1 MKAYLVAPLVAIVL
15 SASAVAPSGAV
26 EPSGAP
32 AQPPQEPSGTKP
44 QGPGGTSPQGYG
56 EMPPQGYGE
65 MPPQGYG
72 GMPPQGYGGMPPQ
85 GYGGMPPQGY
95 GGMPPQGYGGMPPQG
110 YGGMPPQGYGGMPPQ
125 GYGGMP
131 PQGYG
136 GMPPQ
141 GYGGMPPQGYGGMP
155 PQGYGEM
162 PWMQRAAAADEAVL
176 DAKLAGM
183 KAGLKLTPDQ
193 EKLWGP
199 FEAAARNTGKARI
212 EAMQNMQRMM
222 QMRESASLSPVDR
235 LEARADRM
243 AKRASELKAI
253 AEAAK
258 PLFDS
263 LDSTQ
268 KSNFELLAR
277 VMFAPA
283 PGPGAMA
290 TGPWRG
296 DQGEEFDGPEDS
308 Q

>member
-15 SASAVAPSGAV
+15 SASSVAPSGAV

-32 AQPPQEPSGTKP
+32 AQPSQEPSGTP
-44 QGPGGTSPQGYG
+44 QQGPGGTSPQGYG
-56 EMPPQGYGE
+56 EMPPQGYGGMPPQGYGGMPPQGYGE

-85 GYGGMPPQGY
+85 GYGGMQ
-95 GGMPPQGYGGMPPQG
+95 
-110 YGGMPPQGYGGMPPQ
+110 
-125 GYGGMP
+125 
-131 PQGYG
+131 
-136 GMPPQ
+136 
-141 GYGGMPPQGYGGMP
+141 
-155 PQGYGEM
+155 
-162 PWMQRAAAADEAVL
+162 WMQRAAAADEAVL
-176 DAKLAGM
+176 DAKLCGM

-199 FEAAARNTGKARI
+199 FEAAVRNAGKARI
-212 EAMQNMQRMM
+212 EAVQNMQRMM
-222 QMRESASLSPVDR
+222 MRESASLSPVDR
-235 LEARADRM
+235 LEARADRI

-253 AEAAK
+253 ADAAK
-258 PLFDS
+258 PLFGS

-277 VMFAPA
+277 AMFAPA
-283 PGPGAMA
+283 PGHGAMA